1 MLNSISV
8 KTRLLALITIPLIAF
23 VAITLTSLNLMGT
36 LVLGIKSINEDRVIP
51 LKLIKSVSD
60 NYAVKI
66 VDDFHKFNADIISKA
81 QLLNELEQAKQLAK
95 SEWKKY
101 TSTQLIKEESELIE
115 KAQAEMYSVLTFLDK
130 TITQLERAGTLGY
143 SDKEF
148 VKQLYLTFDPLSVTL
163 DKLISL
169 QLSTSQ
175 TFADQSFESYK
186 NQKVLLISVS
196 VGLILLSLVL
206 ARFIYLSISKPL
218 NGVSQLMEEIA
229 KDTNL
234 LIRLPEIGNNEF
246 TSAAKS
252 TNSMLNRFKVL
263 IEELREA
270 VNTLGSESEGMSQ
283 NSSQLA
289 ANADQQHHQ
298 TTLIATAITEMSA
311 AISEVATNAINT
323 SNKASESDRIAKQG
337 LEKVSMNIHSIN
349 ELNEVISLTKIDID
363 MLCSK
368 SNEINSVVQLIQG
381 VAEQTNLLALNAA
394 IEAARAGESGRGFA
408 VVADEVRQL
417 AHNTQQATGKISEM
431 IIALQEASNRAV
443 SSMEE
448 ATSKANK
455 SVSIANDSSLSITA
469 IADAITE
476 IADMNLVVSTA
487 TEEQTTVAADISKN
501 INEFSESIQ
510 NATLSASEMA
520 SSSLALSQLSS
531 KLSQDI
537 GIFKV

>member
-1 MLNSISV
+1 MLNLISV
-8 KTRLLALITIPLIAF
+8 KTRLQALIAIPLIAF

-36 LVLGIKSINEDRVIP
+36 LVLGIKGINEDRVIP

-101 TSTQLIKEESELIE
+101 TSTQLIQEESELIE

-130 TITQLERAGTLGY
+130 TITQLEIAGTLGY

-196 VGLILLSLVL
+196 IGLILLSLVL

-218 NGVSQLMEEIA
+218 NGVSELMEEIA

-234 LIRLPEIGNNEF
+234 LIRLPETGNDEF

-252 TNSMLNRFKVL
+252 TNSMLNKFKVL

-368 SNEINSVVQLIQG
+368 SNEINSVVQLIKG

-448 ATSKANK
+448 ATNKANK

-469 IADAITE
+469 IANAITE

-487 TEEQTTVAADISKN
+487 TEEQTTVAAEISKN